1 MKITKELIEEMVRE
15 ALSEAAEPAPEPA
28 PAADMASDDVT
39 RILTNQD
46 MERINTKPEYIKA
59 LNMIV
64 KHAANIPQ
72 GKVILTN
79 LYRELPAIIKKMPG

>member
-15 ALSEAAEPAPEPA
+15 ALSEATEPA
-28 PAADMASDDVT
+28 PAADMTSDDIT

-64 KHAANIPQ
+64 KHSAEIPQ
-72 GKVILTN
+72 GRVILTN
-79 LYRELPAIIKKMPG
+79 LYRELPAIIKKMR